1 MANDL
6 NQCNFIG
13 RLGQDPES
21 RFTQDSTQ
29 VVNISLAVGWK
40 SKEKEGTEWVR
51 CVAFGKLAEI
61 MAQYLRK
68 GSKVFISGSYRTRK
82 WQNQQGQD
90 QYSTE
95 IVISDMQMLDGKP
108 QGNQT
113 QHQQQQPQQ
122 QNQGFQ
128 NQGFQGQQQGQ
139 GFGTNS
145 QQPNPQNSGAPQPSN
160 EFDDDLPF

>member
-122 QNQGFQ
+122 HNQGFQ

-139 GFGTNS
+139 GFGTNA
-145 QQPNPQNSGAPQPSN
+145 QQPNPQNSGGFNNDEPI
-160 EFDDDLPF
+160 F